1 VLESFPIAPTLA
13 ASDVE
18 RVKEWYAEKLGLQP
32 TEPP

>member
-1 VLESFPIAPTLA
+1 MLESFPIAPTLA